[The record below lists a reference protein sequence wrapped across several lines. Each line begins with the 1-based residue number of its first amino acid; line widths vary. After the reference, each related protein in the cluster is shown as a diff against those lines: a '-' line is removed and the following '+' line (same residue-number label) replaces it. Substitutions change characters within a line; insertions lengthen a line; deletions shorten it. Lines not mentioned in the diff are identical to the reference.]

1 MANFN
6 QTLSGCGFMV
16 KEMKMDCDLAIEYIM
31 ENVKEN
37 DRLELSYN
45 RVFTPGEVLNI
56 DKSHYHGKKG
66 TKVLIH
72 VMEGTSSST
81 VEVDLEEIK
90 DDLIEINHTP
100 KNGEE
105 VVILIDTCEVEKH

>member
-1 MANFN
+1 
-6 QTLSGCGFMV
+6 MV

-31 ENVKEN
+31 NNVKEN

-56 DKSHYHGKKG
+56 DNSHYNGKNG
-66 TKVLIH
+66 AKVLIH
-72 VMEGTSSST
+72 VLEGSSSST

-90 DDLIEINHTP
+90 DDLIEINHIP

-105 VVILIDTCEVEKH
+105 VVILIDKCE

>member
-1 MANFN
+1 
-6 QTLSGCGFMV
+6 MV
-16 KEMKMDCDLAIEYIM
+16 KEIEMDCDLAIEYIM
-31 ENVKEN
+31 NNVKEN

-56 DKSHYHGKKG
+56 DNSTYHGKNG
-66 TKVLIH
+66 AKVLIH
-72 VMEGTSSST
+72 VLEGSSSST

-90 DDLIEINHTP
+90 DDLIEVNHIP

-105 VVILIDTCEVEKH
+105 IIILIDKCEVE